1 MPYSK
6 DQQTAA
12 RIAMHAPGK
21 LHKRNRGMLSM
32 SKKELQAMATR
43 PISEIHAESKTAR
56 KRKK

>member
-1 MPYSK
+1 VPYSK

-21 LHKRNRGMLSM
+21 LRKKNKGMLSM
-32 SKKELQAMATR
+32 GKQELRAMATR
-43 PISEIHAESKTAR
+43 PINEIHAESKTAR